1 MPGGAQLEPH
11 TLNQLLSSVIGTV
24 AVAAAPGT
32 CVSLLANR
40 VGAQA
45 HKFSDCPL
53 RGLHGSPGS
62 TPPGAGDLKRNQSSE
77 RSIIFWSTRSAPR
90 YLSLFFSARG
100 SLDSGIVIVNSTGYR
115 REKPVADLRRERRAN
130 HDDREGALH
139 ARIHSFAAHPAAIQ
153 CTNGPRPDLTAHRKI
168 AALQALSARQPPRNR
183 RPTSGSRRRSRPLPA
198 IASSPDTST

>member
-40 VGAQA
+40 VGSQA

-62 TPPGAGDLKRNQSSE
+62 TPPGAGGSQTQSKLGK
-77 RSIIFWSTRSAPR
+77 INHLLVDKVSTQVPVVVL
-90 YLSLFFSARG
+90 LSKGFLGLGHSHCE
-100 SLDSGIVIVNSTGYR
+100 LDW
-115 REKPVADLRRERRAN
+115 P
-130 HDDREGALH
+130 
-139 ARIHSFAAHPAAIQ
+139 
-153 CTNGPRPDLTAHRKI
+153 
-168 AALQALSARQPPRNR
+168 
-183 RPTSGSRRRSRPLPA
+183 
-198 IASSPDTST
+198 SP